1 MVQNIIDVRNLS
13 KSFDISSKEPGLK
26 GTIKHFFRRHTKSL
40 KVIKNISFEIKEGE
54 IVGFLG
60 ANGAG
65 KTTILKM
72 LCGLIYP
79 SEGSISVSGYLPYRR
94 KENFLKNITLIMGQK
109 QQLIWDLPPIE
120 SFYLNASIN
129 DLDKIE
135 AKKRIKKL
143 SEMLE
148 IDEELFIPV
157 RELSLGQRMKSELL
171 AALIHEPNILFLDEP
186 TLGLDINAQRN
197 LRKFLQKYNK
207 ETSATICLTSH
218 YMKDITSLCK
228 RVICVH
234 EGSIS
239 YDGKLDLLLKKLS
252 PVKEILIVC
261 RSEEDAIKL
270 ENSGFI
276 VKNKNKNEI
285 TIKIENKKKID
296 ELKGSLV
303 LLPPSLSKGSYLKNF
318 KNIQTAFASGW
329 MSIRALRKRSGYD
342 KGFAISDHA
351 DWDGIL
357 EVVKKSEAKNVFFHH
372 GDSESISKYL
382 KEKESINVLF
392 FEE

>member
-1 MVQNIIDVRNLS
+1 MVKNIIDVKNLS
-13 KSFDISSKEPGLK
+13 KSFDISTKEPGLK
-26 GTIKHFFRRHTKSL
+26 GTVKHFFKRQTKSL

-79 SEGSISVSGYLPYRR
+79 SEGSILVSGYLPFRR

-120 SFYLNASIN
+120 SFYLNASIY
-129 DLDKIE
+129 DIDKFE
-135 AKKRIKKL
+135 AKRRIKKL
-143 SEMLE
+143 SDMLE

-157 RELSLGQRMKSELL
+157 RKLSLGQRMKSELL

-197 LRKFLQKYNK
+197 LRKFLQKYNN
-207 ETSATICLTSH
+207 ETNATICLTSH

-239 YDGKLDLLLKKLS
+239 YDGKLDLLLNKLS

-261 RSEEDAIKL
+261 RSEEDVIKL
-270 ENSGFI
+270 EESGFN
-276 VKNKNKNEI
+276 VKSKIKNEI
-285 TIKIENKKKID
+285 TIKVENNSITSSLKKILNNFDIEDLFINEPPID
-296 ELKGSLV
+296 EIIGRILIK
-303 LLPPSLSKGSYLKNF
+303 KD
-318 KNIQTAFASGW
+318 
-329 MSIRALRKRSGYD
+329 YD
-342 KGFAISDHA
+342 I
-351 DWDGIL
+351 
-357 EVVKKSEAKNVFFHH
+357 
-372 GDSESISKYL
+372 
-382 KEKESINVLF
+382 
-392 FEE
+392 